1 MDEWLV
7 AASVTVSLTVALGG
21 AIWFLVASG
30 RRDRQERNAP
40 GHRFRGQGEAVT
52 VAELVEDAVERGE
65 AIRLNWPEGDNVE
78 TGRVRPYAQDQ
89 FPTTILP
96 KIDDFG
102 DQRKS

>member
-1 MDEWLV
+1 MDRLLV
-7 AASVTVSLTVALGG
+7 AASVTVPLIVALTGT
-21 AIWFLVASG
+21 IWYLVALV
-30 RRDRQERNAP
+30 RRDRQERNALS
-40 GHRFRGQGEAVT
+40 HRFRGQGEAVT

-65 AIRLNWPEGDNVE
+65 AIRLNWSADDIAE

-102 DQRKS
+102 ES